1 MGWTGFISFITL
13 SIKSP
18 LNEFTSLQIKVAFS
32 CVLCVLTFWPVSAH
46 CSQTQESWI
55 TSSLSTF
62 LTHYDPWAQTQ
73 NSAVRQINYMYILK
87 QFSVQWKCYFQNQK
101 LVNTSAGLPYVLMG
115 DNNRLIAL
123 NHPVLQHLQQQQ
135 QQLRDSTKMEV
146 GEGNDESSAS
156 AESDYDEV
164 SESDT

>member
-1 MGWTGFISFITL
+1 MF
-13 SIKSP
+13 
-18 LNEFTSLQIKVAFS
+18 
-32 CVLCVLTFWPVSAH
+32 
-46 CSQTQESWI
+46 
-55 TSSLSTF
+55 
-62 LTHYDPWAQTQ
+62 
-73 NSAVRQINYMYILK
+73 
-87 QFSVQWKCYFQNQK
+87 YFQNQK

-135 QQLRDSTKMEV
+135 QQLRGTTKMEV

-164 SESDT
+164 RESDT